1 MRIKTTVKSSKKR
14 SGSESW
20 DGDHDFRIFAHD
32 FGSLNS
38 LFFRLMEERAV
49 AAFGTTGI
57 HFELPAKFI
66 FLDFEITELRFY
78 GAAGPL
84 VDG

>member
-1 MRIKTTVKSSKKR
+1 
-14 SGSESW
+14 
-20 DGDHDFRIFAHD
+20 
-32 FGSLNS
+32 
-38 LFFRLMEERAV
+38 MEERAV

-84 VDG
+84 VDGWLEAFIGFQQDLVEFLFGIHFG